1 MSEIKYLP
9 IFPSCDFLVVLE
21 AQDLV
26 LVGDLE
32 AQQQAAMVQGLEE
45 SWGQAKDMDLDLGL
59 VSDQVEALELDQGL
73 DMEQVKSA
81 LFIFRNCFQLN

>member
-1 MSEIKYLP
+1 M
-9 IFPSCDFLVVLE
+9 
-21 AQDLV
+21 
-26 LVGDLE
+26 VGDWE

-45 SWGQAKDMDLDLGL
+45 SWGQAKDMALDRGL

-81 LFIFRNCFQLN
+81 LLIFRNSFQQN